1 MVMPIPVPVAI
12 ELSDVERA
20 QLESWA
26 RRRTSAQALALR
38 SRIVLLAEEGL
49 NNTEIGA
56 RLGIDVKSA
65 RKWRNRFAEHRLDGL
80 TDEPRPGQP
89 RKITDAK
96 VEEVIVKTLES
107 TPKDATHWSTRSMA
121 REVGLNQTA
130 VLRIWRAFGLQPHR
144 QETWKLSRDPQFIEK
159 VRDVVGLY
167 LNPPERA
174 VVLCVDEKSQIQA
187 LDRTAPILPMLP
199 GTPERATHDY
209 KRSGTSSLYAALDL
223 TTGKVI
229 GRLHSRH
236 RAIEFKQFLQT
247 LEREVPPNLDVHL
260 VLDNSSTHKT
270 PAIQRWLAAH
280 PRFVLHFTPT
290 SSSWLN
296 LVERWF
302 GELTNKLLRRGAH
315 RTVRALNTDIRA
327 WIDTWNENPRPFVW
341 TKTADQ
347 ILDSIARY
355 CERINESQH

>member
-1 MVMPIPVPVAI
+1 MPSSVPVAI
-12 ELSDVERA
+12 ELSAEERE
-20 QLESWA
+20 QLEAWT

-38 SRIVLLAEEGL
+38 SRIVLAAAEGL
-49 NNTEIGA
+49 NNTEIAA
-56 RLGIDVKSA
+56 RLGVHRNVSA
-65 RKWRNRFAEHRLDGL
+65 KWRRRFAEHRLDGL

-96 VEEVIVKTLES
+96 VEEVVVKTLET

-121 REVGLNQTA
+121 KEVGLNQSA
-130 VLRIWRAFGLQPHR
+130 VHRIWKAFGLQPHR
-144 QETWKLSRDPQFIEK
+144 QETWKLSKDPLFVAK

-199 GTPERATHDY
+199 GTPQRATHDD
-209 KRSGTSSLYAALDL
+209 KRAGTSSLYAALDI
-223 TTGKVI
+223 TSGKVI

-236 RAIEFKQFLQT
+236 RAIEFKQFLTT
-247 LEREVPPNLDVHL
+247 LDREVPTELDVHL
-260 VLDNSSTHKT
+260 VRDNSSTHKT
-270 PAIQRWLAAH
+270 PAIQKWLLAH

-302 GELTNKLLRRGAH
+302 AELTTKKLRRGAH
-315 RTVRALNTDIRA
+315 RSVRDLNTDIRA
-327 WIDTWNENPRPFVW
+327 WIETWNDDPKPYVW
-341 TKTADQ
+341 TKTDDQ
-347 ILDSIARY
+347 ILESIANY
-355 CERINESQH
+355 CTRINESRH

>member
-1 MVMPIPVPVAI
+1 MPAPFAVPI
-12 ELSDVERA
+12 ELTAEERA
-20 QLESWA
+20 QLEAWE
-26 RRRTSAQALALR
+26 RRRSSAQALALR
-38 SRIVLLAEEGL
+38 SRIVLAAAEGRG
-49 NNTEIGA
+49 NTEIAA
-56 RLGIDVKSA
+56 RLGIAVSSV
-65 RKWRNRFAEHRLDGL
+65 RKWRNRFAAHRLDGL
-80 TDEPRPGQP
+80 TDEPRPGRP
-89 RKITDAK
+89 RTITDAM
-96 VEEVIVKTLES
+96 VEEVIVRTLE
-107 TPKDATHWSTRSMA
+107 TAPKDATHWSTRSLA
-121 REVGLNQTA
+121 KELGLTQSA
-130 VLRIWRAFGLQPHR
+130 VLRIWQAFGLQPHR
-144 QETWKLSRDPQFIEK
+144 QATWKLSKDPQFIDK

-223 TTGKVI
+223 STGKVL
-229 GRLHSRH
+229 GALHARH

-247 LEREVPPNLDVHL
+247 IDRDVPAELDIHV

-270 PAIQRWLAAH
+270 PAIQKWLLAH

-290 SSSWLN
+290 SASWLN

-302 GELTNKLLRRGAH
+302 AELTTKKLRRATH
-315 RTVRALNTDIRA
+315 RSVRQLNADIRA
-327 WIDTWNENPRPFVW
+327 WIETWNDDPRPFVW

-347 ILDSIARY
+347 ILESIARY
-355 CERINESQH
+355 CTRINESRH

>member
-1 MVMPIPVPVAI
+1 MPSPTVVPI
-12 ELSDVERA
+12 ELSVEERD
-20 QLESWA
+20 QLEAWS
-26 RRRTSAQALALR
+26 RRRSSAQALAVR
-38 SRIVLLAEEGL
+38 SRIVLAAADGL
-49 NNTEIGA
+49 NNTEIAA
-56 RLGIDVKSA
+56 RLGIHRNVA
-65 RKWRNRFAEHRLDGL
+65 GKWRQRFAEYRLDGL

-89 RKITDAK
+89 RKITDAQ

-121 REVGLNQTA
+121 REVGLTQSA
-130 VLRIWRAFGLQPHR
+130 VHRIWKAFGLQPHR
-144 QETWKLSRDPQFIEK
+144 RESWKLSRDPLFVAK

-199 GTPERATHDY
+199 GTPARATHDY
-209 KRSGTSSLYAALDL
+209 KRSGTSSLYAALDI

-229 GRLHSRH
+229 GALHSRH
-236 RAIEFKQFLQT
+236 RAIEFKKFLQT
-247 LEREVPPNLDVHL
+247 IDREVPDDLAVHL

-270 PAIQRWLAAH
+270 PTIQRWLAAH

-302 GELTNKLLRRGAH
+302 AELTTKKLRRGAH
-315 RTVRALNTDIRA
+315 RSVRQLNADIRD
-327 WIDTWNENPRPFVW
+327 WIETWNGDPKPYVW

-347 ILDSIARY
+347 ILESIATY
-355 CERINESQH
+355 CNRINESRH

>member
-1 MVMPIPVPVAI
+1 MPHPVAVAI
-12 ELSDVERA
+12 ELSDDERA
-20 QLESWA
+20 RLEAWA
-26 RRRTSAQALALR
+26 RRRTSAQALAQR
-38 SRIVLLAEEGL
+38 SRIVLLAAEGL
-49 NNTEIGA
+49 KNTEIA
-56 RLGIDVKSA
+56 ERLGISRNMA
-65 RKWRNRFAEHRLDGL
+65 LTWRARFAEHRLDGL
-80 TDEPRPGQP
+80 LDEPRPGRP
-89 RKITDAK
+89 RTITDEQ
-96 VEEVIVKTLES
+96 VEEVIIKTLET

-121 REVGLNQTA
+121 REVGLTQSA
-130 VLRIWRAFGLQPHR
+130 VLRIWKAFGLQPHR
-144 QETWKLSRDPQFIEK
+144 TETWKLSRDPQFIDK

-209 KRSGTSSLYAALDL
+209 RRSGTSSLYAALNL
-223 TTGKVI
+223 TTGTVI
-229 GRLHSRH
+229 GALHSRH
-236 RAIEFKQFLQT
+236 RAIEFRKFLQT
-247 LEREVPPNLDVHL
+247 LEREVPAHLDVHL

-270 PAIQRWLAAH
+270 PAIRKWLTAH

-302 GELTNKLLRRGAH
+302 AELTNKLLKRGAH
-315 RTVRALNTDIRA
+315 RSVRALNSDIRA
-327 WIDTWNENPRPFVW
+327 WIDAWNDNPRPFVW

-355 CERINESQH
+355 CERINESRH

>member
-1 MVMPIPVPVAI
+1 
-12 ELSDVERA
+12 
-20 QLESWA
+20 
-26 RRRTSAQALALR
+26 
-38 SRIVLLAEEGL
+38 
-49 NNTEIGA
+49 
-56 RLGIDVKSA
+56 
-65 RKWRNRFAEHRLDGL
+65 
-80 TDEPRPGQP
+80 
-89 RKITDAK
+89 
-96 VEEVIVKTLES
+96 VIVKTLEA
-107 TPKDATHWSTRSMA
+107 TPRDATHWSTRSMA
-121 REVGLNQTA
+121 REVGLTQSA

-144 QETWKLSRDPQFIEK
+144 QQTWKLSKDPLFIDK

-187 LDRTAPILPMLP
+187 LDRTTPILPMLP
-199 GTPERATHDY
+199 GTPERASHDY

-223 TTGKVI
+223 TSGKVI

-236 RAIEFKQFLQT
+236 RAIEFKRFLQT
-247 LEREVPPNLDVHL
+247 LDREVPADLAVHL

-270 PAIQRWLAAH
+270 PAIQKWLAAH

-302 GELTNKLLRRGAH
+302 AELTTKLLRRGAH
-315 RTVRALNTDIRA
+315 RSVRQLNADIRA
-327 WIDTWNENPRPFVW
+327 WIETWNDNPRPFVW

-355 CERINESQH
+355 CERINESRH

>member
-1 MVMPIPVPVAI
+1 MPSFLLVPV
-12 ELSDVERA
+12 ELSDDERA
-20 QLESWA
+20 QLESWT

-38 SRIVLLAEEGL
+38 SRIVLLAADGL
-49 NNTEIGA
+49 NNTEVA
-56 RLGIDVKSA
+56 AELGIHRNVA
-65 RKWRNRFAEHRLDGL
+65 GKWRSRFLEHRLDGL
-80 TDEPRPGQP
+80 TDEPRPGRP
-89 RKITDAK
+89 RTITDEQ
-96 VEEVIVKTLES
+96 VEEVVIKTLES

-121 REVGLNQTA
+121 REVGLTQSA
-130 VLRIWRAFGLQPHR
+130 VQRIWKAFGLQPHR
-144 QETWKLSRDPQFIEK
+144 RETWKLSKDPLFIDK
-159 VRDVVGLY
+159 VKDVVGLY

-187 LDRTAPILPMLP
+187 LDRTAPILPLLP

-209 KRSGTSSLYAALDL
+209 RRAGTSSLYAALDL
-223 TTGKVI
+223 TTGQVI

-236 RAIEFKQFLQT
+236 RAIEFKQFLAT
-247 LEREVPPNLDVHL
+247 LDREVPAGLDVHL
-260 VLDNSSTHKT
+260 VLDNSSTHTT

-280 PRFVLHFTPT
+280 PRFILHFTPT

-302 GELTNKLLRRGAH
+302 AELTNKLLRRGAH
-315 RTVRALNTDIRA
+315 RSVRELNTDIRA
-327 WIDTWNENPRPFVW
+327 WIETWNDDPRPFVW

-355 CERINESQH
+355 CQRINESRH